1 MKENKNLKR
10 SYKKLYQF
18 LAKSL
23 VQIYINEI

>member
-10 SYKKLYQF
+10 NYKKLYQF
-18 LAKSL
+18 LAKS